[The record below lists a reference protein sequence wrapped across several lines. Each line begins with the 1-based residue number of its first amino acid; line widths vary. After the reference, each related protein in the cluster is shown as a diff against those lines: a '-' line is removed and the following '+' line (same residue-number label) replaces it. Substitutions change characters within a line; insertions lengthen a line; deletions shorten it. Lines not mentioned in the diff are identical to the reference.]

1 MKTPPYLQ
9 KGDTVAIVATARKTI
24 QDKLQAAINLLES
37 WELTVV
43 IGNSIGLEN
52 NQLAGSDEE
61 RAADFEAMTKNPDV
75 KAIWCARGGYGTV
88 RMVDLVDFSALKKNP
103 KWVIGYSDV
112 TVLHSHI
119 NNMNVATIHSLIGT
133 EAATATDDTKET
145 LRRALFGE
153 SLNYN
158 LPSHSFNKHGEASG
172 QLTGGNLS
180 VLYSIIGSRSEM
192 DCEGKI
198 LFIED
203 LDEYLYHIDRMMMNL
218 KRNHYF
224 EKIKGLIIGGMNN
237 MNDNKTHWGH
247 TALEIIKDITNEYN
261 IPICF
266 NFPAGH
272 IPDNYALALGKQ
284 VTLTVNENGTQVIFN

>member
-1 MKTPPYLQ
+1 MKIPPYLQ
-9 KGDTVAIVATARKTI
+9 KGDTVAIVATARKTTE
-24 QDKLQAAINLLES
+24 DELQEAVSLLES
-37 WELTVV
+37 WGITVI

-119 NNMNVATIHSLIGT
+119 NNMNAATIHSVMATGVT
-133 EAATATDDTKET
+133 TATDDTKET
-145 LRRALFGE
+145 LRKALFGE
-153 SLNYN
+153 TLQYT
-158 LPSHSFNKHGEASG
+158 LPPHTFNKYGKANG

-192 DCEGKI
+192 DCEDKI

-224 EKIKGLIIGGMNN
+224 EKIKGLIIGGMND
-237 MNDNKTHWGH
+237 MNDNKTPWGH

-272 IPDNYALALGKQ
+272 TPTNCALVLGKQ
-284 VTLTVNENGTQVIFN
+284 ITLTVNENGTQVTFN